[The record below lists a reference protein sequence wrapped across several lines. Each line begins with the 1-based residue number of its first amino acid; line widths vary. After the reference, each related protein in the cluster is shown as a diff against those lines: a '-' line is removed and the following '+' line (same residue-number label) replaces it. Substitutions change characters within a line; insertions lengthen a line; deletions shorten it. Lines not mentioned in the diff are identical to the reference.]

1 MPFTDIPYQPLPM
14 FTNPPS
20 NVSGTEEF
28 QIGFG
33 SKVLRGDN
41 QGLWLGAKK
50 FVDAPFSVDMLGN
63 IIATTLSLGAYL
75 TKAGSGQVLSGSILV
90 GTGAGGS
97 SVSID
102 GANNRIIINDGS
114 NPRIVIGNV

>member
-1 MPFTDIPYQPLPM
+1 MDNVLSPFTDIPYQPLPM

-33 SKVLRGDN
+33 SRVLRGDS

-50 FVDAPFSVDMLGN
+50 FIDAPFSVNMEGD
-63 IIATTLSLGAYL
+63 ISLR
-75 TKAGSGQVLSGSILV
+75 GS
-90 GTGAGGS
+90 TS
-97 SVSID
+97 SFIWYADD
-102 GANNRIIINDGS
+102 GLPS
-114 NPRIVIGNV
+114 IVIANL